1 MVQRFTCMICR
12 NEITQLGTECPYC
25 KGRSVIAEGA
35 SPRMLAFV
43 FSVMVGVFAL
53 TAIYA
58 RSFKGEGQD
67 RGRLHFE
74 AAEAELSQERYDEAV
89 ERYRDALLYSRD
101 DPTYRLGLARALYA
115 AGRYS
120 ESEVYLAGL
129 RTGDPTSGIVNHLL
143 ARLAAQDGRIDQ
155 SVSYY
160 RTAIDGNWS
169 SGTDET
175 RLRLLRELVDLL
187 ENAGRPQALRA
198 ALLELADL
206 IPDDPAVRH
215 RSAKLLLETGV
226 LDQASS
232 IYASLL
238 ASDANDLAA
247 HLGRAEAEFRLGNYL
262 TARNHY
268 EEARQDTGDEATLD
282 RIRLCNQIIGL
293 DPTGRGIELAVRFA
307 RSRVLVARAKAAVT
321 ACRQPSVGHHES
333 LEEDPTGVIDRAEKS
348 LGARQA
354 RASDAAVESN
364 ILLAEEVWELATLR
378 CHPNDPPD
386 EPLRH
391 VLAKLAR

>member
-1 MVQRFTCMICR
+1 MVQRYTCMICR
-12 NEITQLGTECPYC
+12 NEITQLGAECPYC

-43 FSVMVGVFAL
+43 FGVMVGVFAL
-53 TAIYA
+53 TGMYA

-74 AAEAELSQERYDEAV
+74 AAETEMSWERYEEAV

-101 DPTYRLGLARALYA
+101 DSTYRLGLARALYA

-120 ESEVYLAGL
+120 ESESYLEGL
-129 RTGDPTSGIVNHLL
+129 RTEDPTSGIVNHLL
-143 ARLAAQDGRIDQ
+143 ARLAAQDGRTDQ
-155 SVSYY
+155 AVSYY

-169 SGTDET
+169 RGTDDT
-175 RLRLLRELVDLL
+175 RLRLLLEQVDLL
-187 ENAGRPQALRA
+187 ENSGRPQALRA

-215 RSAKLLLETGV
+215 RLAKLLLETGV
-226 LDQASS
+226 HDRASS
-232 IYASLL
+232 IYESLL
-238 ASDANDLAA
+238 ASDANDRSA
-247 HLGRAEAEFRLGNYL
+247 HIGRAEAEFHLGNYL
-262 TARNHY
+262 TARKHY
-268 EEARQDTGDEATLD
+268 EEARQDTEDEATLARIGLCD
-282 RIRLCNQIIGL
+282 RIIEL

-307 RSRVLVARAKAAVT
+307 RSRALVERAKAAWTV
-321 ACRQPSVGHHES
+321 CRESSDGRQES
-333 LEEDPTGVIDRAEKS
+333 LPEDQAGVIDRAEE
-348 LGARQA
+348 LLAARQA

-364 ILLAEEVWELATLR
+364 ILLAEEVWNLATLQ
-378 CHPNDPPD
+378 CHPSDPPD

>member
-1 MVQRFTCMICR
+1 MICR
-12 NEITQLGTECPYC
+12 NEIAQLGVECPYC
-25 KGRSVIAEGA
+25 KGRSAIAEGA

-43 FSVMVGVFAL
+43 FSVMVAIFAL
-53 TAIYA
+53 TGIYS

-74 AAEAELSQERYDEAV
+74 AAQARMSQERYDDAV

-120 ESEVYLAGL
+120 ECEVYLSGL
-129 RTGDPTSGIVNHLL
+129 RAADPTSGIVNHLL
-143 ARLAAQDGRIDQ
+143 ARLAARDGRTDQ
-155 SVSYY
+155 AVSFY
-160 RTAIDGNWS
+160 RTAIHGNWS
-169 SGTDET
+169 AETDKT
-175 RLRLLRELVDLL
+175 RLQLLLELVDLL
-187 ENAGRPQALRA
+187 ENVGRPQALRA

-206 IPDDPAVRH
+206 IPNDPAVRH
-215 RSAKLLLETGV
+215 RLAKLLLETEV
-226 LDQASS
+226 HDQASS

-238 ASDANDLAA
+238 DSDANDRAA
-247 HLGRAEAEFRLGNYL
+247 HLGRAEAEFHLGNYV
-262 TARNHY
+262 TARKHY
-268 EEARQDTGDEATLD
+268 EEARQDTGDEASLA
-282 RIRLCNQIIGL
+282 RIRLCDRIIEL

-307 RSRVLVARAKAAVT
+307 RSRELVERAKAAWI
-321 ACRQPSVGHHES
+321 ACRESSAGHEES
-333 LEEDPTGVIDRAEKS
+333 LEEDQAGVIDRAEES

-354 RASDAAVESN
+354 RASDAEVESN

-378 CHPNDPPD
+378 CHPSDPPD
-386 EPLRH
+386 EALRH